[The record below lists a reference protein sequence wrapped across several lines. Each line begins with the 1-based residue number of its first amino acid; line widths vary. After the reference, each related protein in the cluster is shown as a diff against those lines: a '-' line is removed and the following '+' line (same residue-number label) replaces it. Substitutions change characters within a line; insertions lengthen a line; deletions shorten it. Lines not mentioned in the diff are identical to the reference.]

1 MDIELVPNTLQYT
14 GPSHMFPLKS
24 LYEACFFLI
33 MKKRYLI
40 YKIKHSICHYYSY
53 LLLTVRSLL
62 KNNKVTFKKKTPESE
77 IFQSSTG
84 SAQTI
89 SGRHSRNGYWRL
101 PLGVYFLFYLICRFC
116 LFHCRHTLIFQVSLE
131 A

>member
-62 KNNKVTFKKKTPESE
+62 KNNKVTFKKKTLNLKFSKVVQALHRPFLEDTQEMGTGDCLWGS
-77 IFQSSTG
+77 IFCS
-84 SAQTI
+84 I
-89 SGRHSRNGYWRL
+89 SYVGFVCFTVGIH
-101 PLGVYFLFYLICRFC
+101 
-116 LFHCRHTLIFQVSLE
+116 
-131 A
+131 